1 MNKREFYLSQIEDYS
16 LRDSLLDKSEE
27 LLHRS
32 MVFTQLSTLSQQRV
46 SNKSAIHSFNIS
58 KKTNKQANKQISMN
72 PVSQYDLDTWGK
84 GLILDGV
91 PALVFQDWRDLIFI
105 LLLFFLI
112 FIFNRAILSLWSIPF
127 L

>member
-32 MVFTQLSTLSQQRV
+32 MVFTQLSILSQQRV

-58 KKTNKQANKQISMN
+58 KKTNKQI
-72 PVSQYDLDTWGK
+72 
-84 GLILDGV
+84 
-91 PALVFQDWRDLIFI
+91 
-105 LLLFFLI
+105 
-112 FIFNRAILSLWSIPF
+112 NRSA
-127 L
+127 